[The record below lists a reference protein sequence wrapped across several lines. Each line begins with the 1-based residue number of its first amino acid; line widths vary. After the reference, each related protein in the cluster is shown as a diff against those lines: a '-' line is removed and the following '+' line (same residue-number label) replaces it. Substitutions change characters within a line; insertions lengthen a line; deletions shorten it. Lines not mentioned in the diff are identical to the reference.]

1 MLHAVNIIIYLYYLI
16 VLFIILFR
24 FSPAKRPECSL
35 PNSAYVCNPAKWKM
49 DLPNGTYKVIL
60 MVLD

>member
-1 MLHAVNIIIYLYYLI
+1 MTSMVRCMNKGTDVEALQCYML
-16 VLFIILFR
+16 